1 MPGGGACILPGFYCR
16 HHYAGWPACQP
27 RVGMAFFWSY
37 LMHFVVKLFP
47 EITIKSAP
55 VRKRFIKQLRDNLRE
70 LLAPLHGDIKV
81 VRDWEKIEVTGPE
94 GDERLAARV
103 SDVLART
110 PGIANF
116 AQVLPFPLG
125 DLQDVYEKT
134 RAVLGDSL
142 AGKTFCVRVK
152 RTGNHSFS
160 SIDAEKYVGGGL
172 NQHTDAAG
180 VRLKNPDVTVRL
192 EIRDDT
198 LYVVQS
204 QTRGLGGFPI
214 GTQEGVLS
222 LVSGG
227 FDSTVASYLM
237 IKRGV
242 RTHYCFFNLGGRA
255 HELGVK
261 EVAFY
266 LWNKYG
272 ASHPVKF
279 VTVPFEGVVREILQN
294 VDNSY
299 MGVVLKRMM
308 LRAASSVAAQLEI
321 QALVTGEAVAQVS
334 SQTLPNLAAI
344 DAVTDTLVL
353 RPLIVMDKGDIID
366 ISRAIGT
373 EDFAAS
379 MPEYCGVI
387 SVKPTTR
394 ARMERVLE
402 AEAKFDFAVLD
413 QAIAD
418 KRIQFIQD
426 VVNDLGDTVT
436 VEQVSDPAN
445 AVVIDIRHPNE
456 EELRP
461 LRLDNVAVQKIPF
474 YSLNTEFP
482 KLEPGRQYLLYCD
495 KGVMS
500 QLHAEHLK
508 EAGHDNVGVYR
519 PAVRAGGCAL

>member
-1 MPGGGACILPGFYCR
+1 
-16 HHYAGWPACQP
+16 
-27 RVGMAFFWSY
+27 
-37 LMHFVVKLFP
+37 MHFIVKLFP

-55 VRKRFIKQLRDNLRE
+55 VRKRFIKQLRDNLRTQ
-70 LLAPLHGDIKV
+70 LNQLAEGIAV
-81 VRDWEKIEVTGPE
+81 SRDWEKIEVSVPSDDPDLG
-94 GDERLAARV
+94 ARIA
-103 SDVLART
+103 DVLART

-116 AQVLPFPLG
+116 SRVV
-125 DLQDVYEKT
+125 VYPWVDMHDAFEKT
-134 RAVLGDSL
+134 LAIWGAQL

-152 RTGNHSFS
+152 RTGAHDFS
-160 SIDAEKYVGGGL
+160 SIDVEKYVGGGL
-172 NQHTDAAG
+172 NQHSDAAG
-180 VRLKNPDVTVRL
+180 VRLKNPDLTVKL

-198 LYVVQS
+198 LYVVEEQVK
-204 QTRGLGGFPI
+204 GLGGFPL
-214 GTQEGVLS
+214 GSQEGVLS
-222 LVSGG
+222 LISGG

-266 LWNKYG
+266 LWNKFG
-272 ASHPVKF
+272 SSHPVKF
-279 VTVPFEGVVREILQN
+279 VTVPFEGVIEEILQN

-308 LRAASSVAAQLEI
+308 LRAASQVAAEMDI

-353 RPLIVMDKGDIID
+353 RPLVAMDKGDIID
-366 ISRAIGT
+366 IARAIGT
-373 EDFAAS
+373 EDFAAA

-394 ARMERVLE
+394 AKMDRVLE
-402 AEAKFDFAVLD
+402 AEAKFDFDRLD
-413 QAIAD
+413 AAIKD
-418 KRIQFIQD
+418 RKTQFIQD
-426 VVNDLGDTVT
+426 VVADLGEEISVL
-436 VEQVSDPAN
+436 QVADPAN

-461 LRLDNVAVQKIPF
+461 LRLINVDVLKIPF
-474 YSLNTEFP
+474 YTLSSEFASLDAG
-482 KLEPGRQYLLYCD
+482 KQYLLYCD

-500 QLHAEHLK
+500 RLHAEHLTA
-508 EAGHDNVGVYR
+508 EGATNVGVYR
-519 PAVRAGGCAL
+519 PETKAGCSLR

>member
-1 MPGGGACILPGFYCR
+1 
-16 HHYAGWPACQP
+16 
-27 RVGMAFFWSY
+27 
-37 LMHFVVKLFP
+37 MHFVVKLFP
-47 EITIKSAP
+47 EITIKSPP
-55 VRKRFIKQLRDNLRE
+55 VRKRFIKQLRENLRAQ
-70 LLAPLHGDIKV
+70 LVQVDPAIAV
-81 VRDWEKIEVTGPE
+81 VRDWEKIEVTCE
-94 GDERLAARV
+94 SADEQLWARV

-116 AQVLPFPLG
+116 VRVQAFPLG
-125 DLQDVYEKT
+125 DMDDIFQKT
-134 RAVLGDSL
+134 LPIWGPKL

-152 RTGNHSFS
+152 RSGNHDFS
-160 SIDAEKYVGGGL
+160 SIDVERYVGGGL
-172 NQHTDAAG
+172 NQHTGAKG
-180 VRLKNPDVTVRL
+180 VSLKQPDVTVKL
-192 EIRDDT
+192 EIRADT
-198 LYVVQS
+198 LYVVEE
-204 QTRGLGGFPI
+204 QTPGLGGFPL
-214 GTQEGVLS
+214 GSQEGVLS
-222 LVSGG
+222 LISGG

-242 RTHYCFFNLGGRA
+242 RTHYCFFNLGGKA

-266 LWNKYG
+266 LWNKFG
-272 ASHPVKF
+272 SSHPVKF
-279 VTVPFEGVVREILQN
+279 VTVPFEGVVSQILQN

-308 LRAASSVAAQLEI
+308 LRAATQVAAELDLP
-321 QALVTGEAVAQVS
+321 ALVTGEAVAQVS

-353 RPLIVMDKGDIID
+353 RPLVVMDKGDIID

-394 ARMERVLE
+394 AKMDRVLH
-402 AEAKFDFAVLD
+402 AESKFDFDVLE
-413 QAIAD
+413 QAIGA
-418 KRIQFIQD
+418 RRTQFIQD
-426 VVNDLGDTVT
+426 VVADLEQTVVS
-436 VEQVSDPAN
+436 VEQVADPQQ
-445 AVVIDIRHPNE
+445 AVVVDIRHPNE

-461 LRLDNVAVQKIPF
+461 LRLANVEVLKIPF
-474 YSLNTEFP
+474 FSLNTRFAA
-482 KLEPGRQYLLYCD
+482 LDAGRQYLLYCD

-508 EAGHDNVGVYR
+508 DAGFDNVGVYR
-519 PAVRAGGCAL
+519 PAPKAAGCELKG